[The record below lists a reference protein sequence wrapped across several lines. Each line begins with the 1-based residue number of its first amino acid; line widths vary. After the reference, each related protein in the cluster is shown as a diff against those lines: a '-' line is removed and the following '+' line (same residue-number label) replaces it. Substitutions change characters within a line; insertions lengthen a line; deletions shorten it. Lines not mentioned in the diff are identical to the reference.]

1 MDDVISGL
9 ERLSALRE
17 RGALSEL
24 EFIALKEKL
33 LSPLGVASDM
43 SDAVHSAPEPE
54 ALPPTGLE
62 FRPAWEATSLAGS
75 QNLAYQPSTLPPVS
89 PSEGVEITCPGC
101 ETCWELEP
109 HEAVQ
114 ATYVCEEC
122 GLTLPL
128 GDEPDDEAEA

>member
-33 LSPLGVASDM
+33 LSPLGVASPEDGVC
-43 SDAVHSAPEPE
+43 SSAPEPE

-75 QNLAYQPSTLPPVS
+75 QDVTYQPSAVPPVS
-89 PSEGVEITCPGC
+89 PVGGVEITCPGC

-109 HEAVQ
+109 YEA
-114 ATYVCEEC
+114 ALPTYVCEEC

-128 GDEPDDEAEA
+128 GDEPEDEAEA